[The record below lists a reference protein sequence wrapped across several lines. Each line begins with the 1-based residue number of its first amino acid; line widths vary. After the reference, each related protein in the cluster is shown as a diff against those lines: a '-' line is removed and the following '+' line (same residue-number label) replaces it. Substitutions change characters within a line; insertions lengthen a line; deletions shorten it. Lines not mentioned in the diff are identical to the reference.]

1 MSHTEKRPRPLRA
14 PRIGRAARRPA
25 RPSGAHTGTGLETL
39 TVNPSDRH
47 YTEAS
52 GRRYALLYHRRRLT
66 NAAALG
72 LGDGLALA
80 VAMLL
85 AGATRWWLL
94 GAPMIPLWSLLLLPA
109 WGLGAWV
116 ARLLPGWGLGA
127 VEELRRTMMLLALV
141 FVGTAVVL
149 FLSKQSEA
157 HSRFTL
163 TLGYVFSIPLV
174 PYARTLVKKMLIKRR
189 SWGLPAAIYGGGAG
203 GRRIIEALREEVG
216 IGYTPVAV
224 FDDEP
229 ERWGRF
235 VAGVPVLGDTHQC
248 TLEAPMA
255 LLAMPDIDRAQLP
268 ELLEGP
274 LSHYKQI
281 VLLPDLFEIPTL
293 WVRSRDIG
301 GVLGLEI
308 TSNLLDPLA
317 RFLKRTTDL
326 VLVLATLPLWLP
338 LCLVVALAIRL
349 EDGHPALYFQ
359 ERLGKNGVPFKTLK
373 FRTMVPEAERVLQEK
388 LDSDPALR
396 AEWEAHFKL
405 RRDPRIT
412 RVGAWLRKTSL
423 DEVPQLINVLRGEM
437 SLVGPRPLPD
447 YHLQELAARTQDLRS
462 RLRPGLTGLWQIS
475 GRSDIGTDGMER
487 WDAYYVR
494 NWSVWLDLVILF
506 RTTRAV
512 VKRSG
517 AY

>member
-1 MSHTEKRPRPLRA
+1 M
-14 PRIGRAARRPA
+14 
-25 RPSGAHTGTGLETL
+25 
-39 TVNPSDRH
+39 
-47 YTEAS
+47 
-52 GRRYALLYHRRRLT
+52 
-66 NAAALG
+66 
-72 LGDGLALA
+72 LGDSLALVA
-80 VAMLL
+80 AMLL
-85 AGATRWWLL
+85 AGATRWWLM
-94 GAPMIPLWSLLLLPA
+94 GEPMIPLWSLLLLPA
-109 WGLGAWV
+109 WGLGAWM

-127 VEELRRTMMLLALV
+127 VEELRRTMTLLSLV
-141 FVGTAVVL
+141 FVGTAVML
-149 FLSKQSEA
+149 FLSKQSEV

-163 TLGYVFSIPLV
+163 TLGYVLSIPLV
-174 PYARTLVKKMLIKRR
+174 PYFRTLVKKGLIRTR
-189 SWGLPAAIYGGGAG
+189 SWGLPAAIYGGGNA
-203 GRRIIEALREEVG
+203 GRRIIKALRQERG
-216 IGYTPVAV
+216 IGYLPVAV
-224 FDDEP
+224 FDDDP

-248 TLEAPMA
+248 THEAPMA
-255 LLAMPDIDRAQLP
+255 LLALPDIDRAQLP
-268 ELLEGP
+268 ALLEGP

-317 RFLKRTTDL
+317 RALKRAMDL
-326 VLVLATLPLWLP
+326 VLVLTTMPLWLP
-338 LCLVVALAIRL
+338 LCLVIALAIRL
-349 EDGHPALYFQ
+349 EDGNAALYFQ
-359 ERLGKNGVPFKTLK
+359 ERLGKNNHPFKTIK

-396 AEWEAHFKL
+396 AEWEANFKL

-412 RVGAWLRKTSL
+412 RVGALLRKTSL

-437 SLVGPRPLPD
+437 SLVGPRPLPE
-447 YHLQELAARTQDLRS
+447 YHQRELATRTQDLRT

-475 GRSDIGTDGMER
+475 GRSDIGLDGMER

-494 NWSVWLDLVILF
+494 NWSVWLDLIILF

>member
-1 MSHTEKRPRPLRA
+1 MSNTKKRPRSFRA
-14 PRIGRAARRPA
+14 RRVGRATRRPA
-25 RPSGAHTGTGLETL
+25 RPTISHTEPRLETH
-39 TVNPSDRH
+39 TVNPRDRH
-47 YTEAS
+47 HAEAS

-72 LGDGLALA
+72 LGDGLALVA
-80 VAMLL
+80 AMLL
-85 AGATRWWLL
+85 AGATRWWFI
-94 GAPMIPLWSLLLLPA
+94 GEPMIPLWSLLLLPA
-109 WGLGAWV
+109 WGLGAWMT
-116 ARLLPGWGLGA
+116 RLLPGWGLGA
-127 VEELRRTMMLLALV
+127 VEELRRTMILLGVV
-141 FVGTAVVL
+141 FVGAAVVL
-149 FLSKQSEA
+149 FLSKQSET
-157 HSRFTL
+157 HSRLTL
-163 TLGYVFSIPLV
+163 TLGYLFSIPLV
-174 PYARTLVKKMLIKRR
+174 PYARTLVKKGLLR
-189 SWGLPAAIYGGGAG
+189 SRLWGLPVAIYGGGSA
-203 GRRIIEALREEVG
+203 GRRIIEALREEIG
-216 IGYTPVAV
+216 IGYIPVAV
-224 FDDEP
+224 FDDDST
-229 ERWGRF
+229 RWGGF

-248 TLEAPMA
+248 THEAPMA

-268 ELLEGP
+268 ALLEGP

-281 VLLPDLFEIPTL
+281 VILPDLFEIPTL
-293 WVRSRDIG
+293 WVRSCDIG

-317 RFLKRTTDL
+317 RLLKRTMDL
-326 VLVLATLPLWLP
+326 VLVLTTLPLWLP
-338 LCLVVALAIRL
+338 LCLVVALVIRL
-349 EDGHPALYFQ
+349 EDGNVALYFQ
-359 ERLGKNGVPFKTLK
+359 ERLGKNNLPFKTIK

-396 AEWEAHFKL
+396 AEWETHFKL

-423 DEVPQLINVLRGEM
+423 DELPQLINVLRGEM
-437 SLVGPRPLPD
+437 SLVGPRPLPE
-447 YHLQELAARTQDLRS
+447 YHQRVLAARTQDLRT
-462 RLRPGLTGLWQIS
+462 RLRPGLTGLWQVS
-475 GRSDIGTDGMER
+475 GRSNIGTDGMER